1 MIKLTF
7 LGDIMCKKELLE
19 VYKKEN
25 EYDFSDIFCKM
36 KSYFEK
42 SDLVIGNLETPISK
56 NEKELT
62 SEKYSFSS
70 PYNFAKSVYEAGI
83 KCVSTANNHCMD
95 RGIEGLKSTIDS
107 LNEIGFLHTGIYKDD
122 KREPLLLN
130 VGNLKIGVLSY
141 TYGTNAFSNKN
152 YLSKKDMFHVN
163 LFQSQEL
170 SNKFTR
176 YCFFNKNNILAKV
189 CSKIEVLLT
198 QGKYKCQPY
207 ERQEKSFACK
217 RKLIKDIKEIKENNV
232 DFIIMCMHTGG
243 QYNDTA
249 TKRTKKLVKFLLKNG
264 INIIAGNHE
273 HVVHGGEFD
282 KISQKQIATYSL
294 GNFDGIAGVYDKPF
308 DKMSEYSIA
317 WNVYIDNKKN
327 ISDTSF
333 TVLKTISTIN
343 GGIQT
348 VSVYDLINIEKDE
361 IKRKKL
367 KEDMYQIAY
376 RFSNIKYNEIQ
387 EEYFIN
393 KKA

>member
-7 LGDIMCKKELLE
+7 LGDIMCKQELLE
-19 VYKKEN
+19 VYKNKN
-25 EYDFSDIFCKM
+25 EYDFSEIFCKM
-36 KSYFEK
+36 KNYFEK
-42 SDLVIGNLETPISK
+42 SSLVIGNLETPISK

-62 SEKYSFSS
+62 SEKYCFSS
-70 PYNFAKSVYEAGI
+70 PYNFAKSVYESGI
-83 KCVSTANNHCMD
+83 KCVSTANNHCLD
-95 RGIEGLKSTIDS
+95 RGIEGIKSTVDS
-107 LNEIGFLHTGIYKDD
+107 LNEIGFLHTGIYKD
-122 KREPLLLN
+122 KNKESLIINL
-130 VGNLKIGVLSY
+130 GNLKIGVLSY

-163 LFQSQEL
+163 LFQNQEL
-170 SNKFTR
+170 SNKFAR
-176 YCFFNKNNILAKV
+176 YCFFNKKNVLTKI
-189 CSKIEVLLT
+189 CSKIEVLVT

-207 ERQEKSFACK
+207 ERRESSFFCK
-217 RKLIKDIKEIKENNV
+217 RKLIKEIKNLKANNV
-232 DFIIMCMHTGG
+232 DFIVMCMHFGG
-243 QYNDTA
+243 QYNDVA
-249 TKRTKKLVKFLLKNG
+249 TKRTKKLVKFLFKNG

-282 KISQKQIATYSL
+282 KIKQKKVATYSL

-317 WNVYIDNKKN
+317 WNVYINDKKS

-333 TVLKTISTIN
+333 TVLKTIPTET

-348 VSVYDLINIEKDE
+348 VSVYDLINNEKDE
-361 IKRKKL
+361 IKKKKL
-367 KEDMYQIAY
+367 KEDMYEIAY

-393 KKA
+393 ENR